1 MYYTDYRDAGFLAYV
16 DSSMQAR
23 GGQKPVIFSKV
34 EYNNQKNYNPVTGVY
49 SVPLDGLYLIHVRIY
64 GEDNDA
70 THFIRVNGEEVAIT
84 EDYNPNNKL
93 QSSSTS
99 IVLHLKKGDQLTAD
113 VNFQRT
119 LSGSPDSML
128 SSFGVNLFSLD

>member
-1 MYYTDYRDAGFLAYV
+1 MEAPPGKT
-16 DSSMQAR
+16 
-23 GGQKPVIFSKV
+23 PIIFGKV

-49 SVPLDGLYLIHVRIY
+49 TVPYNGLYFIHVRIY

-70 THFIRVNGEEVAIT
+70 THFIRVNGNEVTIT

-99 IVLHLKKGDQLTAD
+99 IVLYLKKGDELTAD
-113 VNFQRT
+113 ANFEKT

-128 SSFGVNLFSLD
+128 SSFGVYPFHLD